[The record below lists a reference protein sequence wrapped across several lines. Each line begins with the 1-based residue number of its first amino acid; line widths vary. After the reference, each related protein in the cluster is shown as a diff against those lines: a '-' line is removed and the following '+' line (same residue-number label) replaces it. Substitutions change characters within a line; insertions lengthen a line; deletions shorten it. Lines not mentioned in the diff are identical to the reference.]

1 MKVFKRIPDKIDLHI
16 RKLCNCLS
24 PMQKIVL
31 TVILFALFF
40 LASLYTIAF
49 TAYQIGKKDGKFIQI
64 KRQRVKKLN
73 QDGEVTC
80 SHHLNPRF

>member
-1 MKVFKRIPDKIDLHI
+1 MKVFKRISDKIDLHI

-64 KRQRVKKLN
+64 EHVHPSPIIQQNKN
-73 QDGEVTC
+73 FYDEME
-80 SHHLNPRF
+80 

>member
-24 PMQKIVL
+24 PTQKMVL
-31 TVILFALFF
+31 TAILFTLFF
-40 LASLYTIAF
+40 LASLYTIVF

-64 KRQRVKKLN
+64 EHVHPSPIIQQNKN
-73 QDGEVTC
+73 FYDEME
-80 SHHLNPRF
+80 

>member
-1 MKVFKRIPDKIDLHI
+1 MKVFQRISDKIDLHI

-64 KRQRVKKLN
+64 EHVYPSPIIQQNKN
-73 QDGEVTC
+73 FYDEME
-80 SHHLNPRF
+80 